1 MHVRRLKRPRDGSRN
16 RGAKLSAFGSPRI
29 DERQDGEAG
38 HGRGHSSPR
47 SWRAAIA
54 SQRHVRGAGHPQNQ
68 LLCGSPQQRQ
78 LTTWSTALG
87 TGGGAGPNL
96 TAALRWLLVGA
107 RTIHACPLLKS
118 LARAFRLALLIAAPR
133 AAAPAA
139 IDQAVAGVP
148 LLVLSA
154 AVGHFHLLH
163 VTSGHAMAPAI
174 LADPATKLPR
184 ASAMRRRTSI
194 KANATPCSIIVER
207 RLTAEPKKTS
217 PPEPEVEALRTL
229 PVGRR

>member
-54 SQRHVRGAGHPQNQ
+54 SQRHVRGAGHPQSQ

-87 TGGGAGPNL
+87 TGGAGPNL
-96 TAALRWLLVGA
+96 TAALRWLLVGV

-148 LLVLSA
+148 LLMLSA

-163 VTSGHAMAPAI
+163 VTSGHAIAPQSW
-174 LADPATKLPR
+174 PTRQQSCSR
-184 ASAMRRRTSI
+184 ASTMRRRPSI
-194 KANATPCSIIVER
+194 NANATPCSIIAER
-207 RLTAEPKKTS
+207 RLTAELKKTS
-217 PPEPEVEALRTL
+217 PLGQRS
-229 PVGRR
+229 RR